1 MKWKRKRD
9 RDIFEVV
16 IEREKKEIEVSDKN
30 EKERKKEMHWYIKR
44 KGEKHMQGRYRDRLR
59 CTDEEIQK
67 ME

>member
-44 KGEKHMQGRYRDRLR
+44 KGETDMQGRYRDRLR

>member
-30 EKERKKEMHWYIKR
+30 EKERK
-44 KGEKHMQGRYRDRLR
+44 GEKDMQGRYRDRLR

>member
-44 KGEKHMQGRYRDRLR
+44 KGEKYMQGRYRDRLR

>member
-44 KGEKHMQGRYRDRLR
+44 KGEKDMQGRYRDRLR